1 MKKVLI
7 LLSGLFLV
15 FSFLQCAGTQKPD
28 PKVIA
33 CKEKCDTTFD
43 GCVKKAAKNEAK
55 KAACE
60 AVKTKCNGDCEKK

>member
-7 LLSGLFLV
+7 LLSFMLLAV
-15 FSFLQCAGTQKPD
+15 SFIQCSGIQKPD

-33 CKEKCDTTFD
+33 CKAGCDATYD
-43 GCVKKAAKNEAK
+43 NCIKKAVNNEAK

-60 AVKTKCNGDCEKK
+60 AVKNKCYRDCDK